1 MRVSSSTVRPEPLV
15 FAPPLMMSE
24 LQANARTPSAC
35 RNSTVSSIV
44 GAFSCVSVVFV
55 TV

>member
-1 MRVSSSTVRPEPLV
+1 MRFSSSTVSPTSLV
-15 FAPPLMMSE
+15 LPPPLMMSE
-24 LQANARTPSAC
+24 LQANARTPSEC
-35 RNSTVSSIV
+35 RNSTVPSTV